1 MKFIV
6 PLFLFVLSFSA
17 LGNGQKTIEDFSGTF
32 GYPSSRLIIY
42 PASQQSVVF
51 YISLHSG
58 PPNYSG
64 WATFGK
70 ATLRDGKLYH
80 SSYTFDSKDYLCE
93 FVISLENNK
102 AEITMLTSSKKCG
115 SLRYG
120 LDGKYTR
127 ISETP
132 ESKVTDNF
140 TDFVCYLEDIANQ
153 LRETN
158 EVKARN
164 TYDCAK
170 LRKNN

>member
-1 MKFIV
+1 MKFIGS
-6 PLFLFVLSFSA
+6 LFLFVLSFSV
-17 LGNGQKTIEDFSGTF
+17 LGNEQETIENFYGTF
-32 GYPSSRLIIY
+32 GYPGDRLIIY

-64 WATFGK
+64 SSMFGK

-80 SSYTFDSKDYLCE
+80 SSYTFDSEDYRCE
-93 FVISLENNK
+93 FVISMESNK
-102 AEITMLTSSKKCG
+102 AKITMLTSNRKCG
-115 SLRYG
+115 FLRYG
-120 LDGKYTR
+120 LDGTYTR
-127 ISETP
+127 MSKTP
-132 ESKVTDNF
+132 ESKVQDNF

-164 TYDCAK
+164 TYSCAK